1 MEGEGLLFFYPV
13 ARSCLEPTE
22 WSHFTKSHSLLYSL
36 GYFAHIC
43 ACVTRCNNK
52 DEDCCRLES
61 DSINM
66 VEIYRRLWGIDCHC
80 LQGRRAVF
88 HIDDGGTTFLGDA
101 GEFVPEYSSSRA
113 RRRCYWSPNIERRVK
128 TFFGRESYW
137 CPGIHVTCWQFT
149 DFPVRL
155 DLTLISIHVN
165 TAVLYV
171 SDECSWR
178 ISTEVGA
185 SDTRWSNYR
194 QEK

>member
-66 VEIYRRLWGIDCHC
+66 VEIYRRLWGIDCHR

-128 TFFGRESYW
+128 NFLRTWVILVSWYTCHLLAVHWFSCSIRSYSDFHSCQHRCSVREWWMFMKDIDRSRSLWY
-137 CPGIHVTCWQFT
+137 
-149 DFPVRL
+149 
-155 DLTLISIHVN
+155 
-165 TAVLYV
+165 
-171 SDECSWR
+171 
-178 ISTEVGA
+178 
-185 SDTRWSNYR
+185 
-194 QEK
+194 KMK